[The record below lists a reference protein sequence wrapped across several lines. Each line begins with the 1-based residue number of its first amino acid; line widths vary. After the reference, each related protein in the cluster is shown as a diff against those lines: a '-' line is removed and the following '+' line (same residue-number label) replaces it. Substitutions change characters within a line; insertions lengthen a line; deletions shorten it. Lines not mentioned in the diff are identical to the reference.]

1 MNIGLAKWVGAVGM
15 IKNRNFHAQFVDFSG
30 LKFGNCSPT
39 DFDCYIKLNNLF
51 IFIETKYMAAPMPLG
66 QRIAFEKLCDAIENS
81 IVFVTEHDMP
91 ASKGDIDL
99 ANTIV
104 TEYRWKR
111 QWIIPQNKIRLFDA
125 IQKVTQK

>member
-1 MNIGLAKWVGAVGM
+1 M

-39 DFDCYIKLNNLF
+39 DFDCYIQLGDLF
-51 IFIETKYMAAPMPLG
+51 VFIETKYMAAPMPYG
-66 QRIAFEKLCDAIENS
+66 QRIAFQNLCDAIGNA

-91 ASKGDIDL
+91 AAKGDIDL

-104 TEYRWKR
+104 TEYRWKNR
-111 QWIIPQNKIRLFDA
+111 WIIPQNEITLFDA
-125 IQKVTQK
+125 IQKVTKQ